1 MPEPL
6 DTGGPLGEAV
16 SDGRGTIQG
25 CRWMFHHL
33 ARLEVSIASS
43 GREIGSQGM
52 SCESG
57 VVRTHDSTLE
67 ARFWVSEEEDQTGKK
82 I

>member
-1 MPEPL
+1 M
-6 DTGGPLGEAV
+6 GV
-16 SDGRGTIQG
+16 GTIQG
-25 CRWMFHHL
+25 SRRMFHHL
-33 ARLEVSIASS
+33 ARLEVSIASL

-57 VVRTHDSTLE
+57 VVGTQDSTLE
-67 ARFWVSEEEDQTGKK
+67 ARFWVSEKEDQTGKK